1 MVKTKQSKDSKS
13 RKAVGKKTQAVKRST
28 SDKTHPSSESASH
41 SQKRKPSHSRREPD
55 APPQEPAPAVSSA
68 TKSQEV
74 PAQSET
80 TLDQT
85 PSDPMVVTIDRRR
98 LPDRRSGTDRRQQN
112 IPVPVERRQLERRA
126 KVPRRRQI
134 DPTTCERDYTPEEI
148 EFMRALDE
156 YKRASGRMFPT
167 CSEILEVLKKLGYEK
182 RPQPPAQPSTS
193 EGALEAN
200 EPSSPAGDDSP
211 LSPVASS
218 VNDTGGGIVT
228 SDPQAAKCSPSP
240 EERPAETQ
248 TIAEGTTSPAPTQN
262 QPT

>member
-1 MVKTKQSKDSKS
+1 VVKTKQPKDSKS
-13 RKAVGKKTQAVKRST
+13 RRATGKKTQAVKRSI
-28 SDKTHPSSESASH
+28 SDKTHPTSESASH
-41 SQKRKPSHSRREPD
+41 SKKRKPSHSRKEPD
-55 APPQEPAPAVSSA
+55 APPQEPAPAVGSA
-68 TKSQEV
+68 AQDQEV
-74 PAQSET
+74 TRQSET
-80 TLDQT
+80 TSDQS
-85 PSDPMVVTIDRRR
+85 PSDPTIVTIDRRR

-193 EGALEAN
+193 EGTLEAN
-200 EPSSPAGDDSP
+200 EPSSPAGDASP
-211 LSPVASS
+211 LSPVAPS
-218 VNDTGGGIVT
+218 VNKNGGGVVT
-228 SDPQAAKCSPSP
+228 SDPQAGKCPPSP
-240 EERPAETQ
+240 EERPTEIQ
-248 TIAEGTTSPAPTQN
+248 TIADSTTSPAPIQN